1 VNNPILNYEPAIR
14 LGFFF
19 GILILMAIWEVLAPR
34 RPLATSKRLRWF
46 RNLSIVLIDTLA
58 LRLLFPLVATGVAVL
73 AEKESWGLL
82 QRYSLS
88 FGVQMFLGVAA
99 LDFVIYLQHAM
110 FHGLPTLFRLHMMH
124 HTDLDFDTS
133 TGVRFHPIEI
143 ILSMGIK
150 IAMVAA
156 LGISFLAVLIF
167 EILLNATSMF
177 NHGNVRL
184 PGGVDR
190 VLRLFVVTP
199 EMHRVHHSVIIRETN
214 SNFGF
219 NFPWWDRLL
228 GTYKSQP
235 AAGHEGMTIGLS
247 HFRDPNRLTLLWL
260 LALPFIEKPGKYP
273 LSLGNQP

>member
-1 VNNPILNYEPAIR
+1 MNNPILNYEPAIR